1 MAQLPA
7 ETDFRRA
14 VALRRLV
21 PALLVFLLAAPAA
34 HASSVAIEGDTL
46 TYTAAAGEKNYLKL
60 YESGG
65 YYVIEDRGTAA
76 ISATGTSCSVYLNR
90 YVFCERTRVDAVH
103 VLAGDGDDTLRAE
116 NGVVEEVECG
126 AGSDSVTADADDL
139 VAQDCYPDPP
149 PVEEPPA
156 EDPPADEKDPAPAAI
171 TVSEA
176 PVTMDARGNV
186 PVEVAC
192 PATAADGCVGQ
203 VTLSMPTAGV
213 AMARRSAR
221 VLGRSRRFKLAAGQ
235 SRVVPVRLSRRSARI
250 IKTRGGKRRRV
261 KLNVTVEVTT
271 ATGTEA
277 VTSTITVTM
286 RRSARPR
293 RNR

>member
-1 MAQLPA
+1 M
-7 ETDFRRA
+7 F
-14 VALRRLV
+14 V
-21 PALLVFLLAAPAA
+21 LAAPAA
-34 HASSVAIEGDTL
+34 QASDAALHHGKL
-46 TYTAAAGEKNYLKL
+46 TYTATPGETNDVKL
-60 YESGG
+60 YEDDG
-65 YYVIEDRGTAA
+65 YYVIEDRGASE
-76 ISATGTSCSVYLNR
+76 ISVRGRSCGVHEQLYAYCPADKVHS
-90 YVFCERTRVDAVH
+90 VH
-103 VLAGDGDDTLRAE
+103 VLAGDGDDTLHAE
-116 NGVVEEVECG
+116 NGIVEQIECG
-126 AGSDSVTADADDL
+126 AGSDSVTADADDA

-149 PVEEPPA
+149 PEDEPPVEEPPA
-156 EDPPADEKDPAPAAI
+156 DEPPADETDPAPVP
-171 TVSEA
+171 VSEA
-176 PVTMDARGNV
+176 PVTMDAKGNV

-192 PATAADGCVGQ
+192 PATAADGCVGR

-261 KLNVTVEVTT
+261 KLAVTVEVTT